1 MQMTNIPHQRKPP
14 NRYITNGV
22 DTVGVLSCLFVQ
34 FVSKAGDHSGYDS
47 DVQVQHI
54 VVSSGKPGLSA
65 IRSPHVPDYMYVLM
79 CGELL
84 YIFCL

>member
-1 MQMTNIPHQRKPP
+1 MTNISHQRKPP

-22 DTVGVLSCLFVQ
+22 DTAGVLSCLFVQ

-79 CGELL
+79 SGELL

>member
-1 MQMTNIPHQRKPP
+1 M
-14 NRYITNGV
+14 
-22 DTVGVLSCLFVQ
+22 Q
-34 FVSKAGDHSGYDS
+34 FVSKADDHSGYDS

-79 CGELL
+79 SGELL